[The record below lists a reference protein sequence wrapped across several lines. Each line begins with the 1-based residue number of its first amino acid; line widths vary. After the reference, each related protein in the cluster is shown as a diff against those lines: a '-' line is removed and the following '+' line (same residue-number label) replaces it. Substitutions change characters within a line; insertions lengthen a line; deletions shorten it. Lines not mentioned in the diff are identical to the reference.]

1 MTFVPTLRIQALAA
15 ALAAIIVTAA
25 PARAGTEAT
34 LLVEADTGKVLHAE
48 NATMP
53 WYPASTSKLM
63 TVYVTLQAVKN
74 QRITLDT
81 LFTVSARA
89 ASQAPSKIGFK
100 PGTQV
105 TVDNALKILMVK
117 SANDMAVVL
126 AEGVSG
132 SVEDFSAEMNSTS
145 KNLGMTQS
153 NWVNPNGLPA
163 DEQISSARDLAI
175 LARALLHDFPEYD
188 MYWHIP
194 AIQLG
199 KKYMRNYNTLIGRYE
214 GADGMKT
221 GFICASGFNL
231 VATASRNGKRLIA
244 VVLGSPSSPYRAAK
258 AAGLLERGFHRGP
271 LSWLSPSLGTV
282 NALQPINAAPPDL
295 RDEMCGPHR
304 KRPAAEDA
312 DDESDTSGMMI
323 SSLPPSAGKAS
334 ALLKEKPDTVKA
346 IAVFVGAAKTA
357 AEAQFANVRA
367 KIQKIAKGKSPK
379 GTQVAAPA
387 TDAKAASAKPA
398 APAQALQTSAS
409 PPPGVFT
416 PTSNQPERAAR
427 KLPAATDIGN
437 PALSYA
443 PAKTD
448 PAPLTATPDAKPAA
462 AATAAAPKA
471 KPKPKQP
478 DAKEAKNAKNADA
491 AKPIGPAKPAAGKPA
506 AAKPA
511 VAKQAAAAKDTA
523 GSGQPATAKQ

>member
-1 MTFVPTLRIQALAA
+1 VSTLRFSAPAA
-15 ALAAIIVTAA
+15 ALAASILTSAA

-34 LLVEADTGKVLHAE
+34 LLVDAETGKVLHAE

-63 TVYVTLQAVKN
+63 TVYVTLQAIKA

-81 LFTVSARA
+81 LFTVTARA
-89 ASQAPSKIGFK
+89 ASQPPSKIGFK
-100 PGTQV
+100 PGTKI

-132 SVEDFSAEMNSTS
+132 SVENFSAEMNTTS

-153 NWVNPNGLPA
+153 SWVNPNGLPA

-199 KKYMRNYNTLIGRYE
+199 KKYMRNFNTLIGRYE

-282 NALQPINAAPPDL
+282 DSLQPINAAPPDL

-312 DDESDTSGMMI
+312 DDDGEA
-323 SSLPPSAGKAS
+323 SSFMLSNLPPSTGKAS
-334 ALLKEKPDTVKA
+334 ALLKEKPDTAQA
-346 IAVFVGAAKTA
+346 IAVFIGAAKSA
-357 AEAQFANVRA
+357 AEAQFASARA
-367 KIQKIAKGKSPK
+367 KLQKLAKGKKADPK
-379 GTQVAAPA
+379 TAPATAAPAA
-387 TDAKAASAKPA
+387 TDAKATAGATPA
-398 APAQALQTSAS
+398 APTPALQTATS
-409 PPPGVFT
+409 PPAGAFTQT
-416 PTSNQPERAAR
+416 PTQTQRAAR
-427 KLPAATDIGN
+427 KLPAATDPSN

-443 PAKTD
+443 APAAKAG
-448 PAPLTATPDAKPAA
+448 PAPLTAMPDAKDAKPATATVPAAKPKPKADAKPAA
-462 AATAAAPKA
+462 AAKQT
-471 KPKPKQP
+471 PKPV
-478 DAKEAKNAKNADA
+478 A
-491 AKPIGPAKPAAGKPA
+491 PAKP
-506 AAKPA
+506 
-511 VAKQAAAAKDTA
+511 AKQAAAPKQD
-523 GSGQPATAKQ
+523 ATAKQ